1 MPIRE
6 VAEVIGRHL
15 GVPVAAI
22 APDDAAAHFTWLA
35 NFIGVDSPA
44 SSALTR
50 EMLGWRPTNIGLIA
64 DLDQGHY
71 FDTPAV
77 G

>member
-1 MPIRE
+1 MFTACLLPHSLRE
-6 VAEVIGRHL
+6 SG
-15 GVPVAAI
+15 
-22 APDDAAAHFTWLA
+22 DAWLA
-35 NFIGVDSPA
+35 NFVGVDCPA

-50 EMLGWRPTNIGLIA
+50 EMLGWEPTNIGLIA

-71 FDTPAV
+71 FDAPAA